1 MNGKYILLTLTHLFR
16 KKGSPIL
23 IAEAVDFL
31 SFKMRY
37 ASPTQVRKMLSVALS
52 NEMITREGNQIR
64 AEFLFDKQKL
74 SPNMVVEITRKFKV
88 DQSVEPLI

>member
-23 IAEAVDFL
+23 IAEAVDFI
-31 SFKMRY
+31 SFKLRY

-74 SPNMVVEITRKFKV
+74 SPNMAVEITRKFKV